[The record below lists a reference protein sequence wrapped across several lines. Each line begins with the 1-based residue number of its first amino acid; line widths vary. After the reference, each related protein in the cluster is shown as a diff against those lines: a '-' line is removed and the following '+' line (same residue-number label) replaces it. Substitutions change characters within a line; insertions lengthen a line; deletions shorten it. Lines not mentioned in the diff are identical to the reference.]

1 MKPISIE
8 TALINLYNNT
18 RKAPLTLDEHDN
30 NRVYLDVLSQALSM
44 KLEWSTPAPDLNVE
58 EKQVDPNA
66 PKQADIIG
74 ITTGKKKR

>member
-18 RKAPLTLDEHDN
+18 RKAPLTLDEHDS
-30 NRVYLDVLSQALSM
+30 NRVYLDVLSQALGM
-44 KLEWSTPAPDLNVE
+44 KLEWNVPASDLNVD
-58 EKQVDPNA
+58 EKPVDPNA

-74 ITTGKKKR
+74 INTGKKKR